1 MFPSYKNHLLIS
13 SANQLTGFYI
23 MGTLVVKWLNS
34 KRNQS
39 CHEQPWYIMMDLF
52 GKIVK
57 DYKPLTIFAKCSIAD
72 VWQVRKYASCSLS
85 QKTVPKKDHKI
96 HEKSS
101 IKSLSVEQLH
111 VWSYHIHFTVN
122 VHKFFFSARG
132 IFKTLPTAKTVQLFS
147 QKSSIIDFC
156 QGSKISLCVLLLNV
170 SRWMLLSSWK
180 LIYYL

>member
-39 CHEQPWYIMMDLF
+39 CHEQPWYMMERF
-52 GKIVK
+52 ATIVK
-57 DYKPLTIFAKCSIAD
+57 DYKPLTIFAKCSMAD

-85 QKTVPKKDHKI
+85 QKIVPKKDLKI

-111 VWSYHIHFTVN
+111 VWSYHMYFTVN

-132 IFKTLPTAKTVQLFS
+132 VFKTLPTTYDEACLGKKLMAKTVQLFS

-156 QGSKISLCVLLLNV
+156 QGSK
-170 SRWMLLSSWK
+170 
-180 LIYYL
+180 